1 MTNLQL
7 LRITKG
13 MSQSELARKLGMRPC
28 DLSKLENRW
37 FAKIS
42 PRAFGN
48 IKRLFGAEWTFETL
62 MQDVA
67 APTPPAL
74 EEPPGD
80 SEADELRKAS

>member
-13 MSQSELARKLGMRPC
+13 MSQAELAKKLGMRPC

-42 PRAFGN
+42 ARVFGN
-48 IKRLFGAEWTFETL
+48 IKRLFGPEWTFETL
-62 MQDVA
+62 MQEVA
-67 APTPPAL
+67 EPTPPAP
-74 EEPPGD
+74 EEIPGE
-80 SEADELRKAS
+80 SKADELRKAS